1 MIAMKSGRSETNRVV
16 SEVDLAQSRR
26 PSFLKRQKEQKRR
39 EKQRKK
45 SEKKALRDAER
56 KERPESAF
64 NQDSDIAHIV
74 PGPQP
79 LPEDE

>member
-1 MIAMKSGRSETNRVV
+1 M
-16 SEVDLAQSRR
+16 AQSRR

-45 SEKKALRDAER
+45 AEKKAIREAER
-56 KERPESAF
+56 RERPGSAF
-64 NQDSDIAHIV
+64 NEDSDIAHIV

-79 LPEDE
+79 PPEDE